1 MAAVFQYSFT
11 VACMRPPLAMHHFGD
26 KLCLCSLRISRLLH
40 ILGTSMDFILL
51 SVVCEACVDNAKA
64 P

>member
-1 MAAVFQYSFT
+1 MAAMFQYSFT
-11 VACMRPPLAMHHFGD
+11 IARMLPPLATHHFGD
-26 KLCLCSLRISRLLH
+26 KLCLCSLCISRLLR

-51 SVVCEACVDNAKA
+51 GVVCETCVDNAKA

>member
-11 VACMRPPLAMHHFGD
+11 VARMRPPLATHHFGD
-26 KLCLCSLRISRLLH
+26 KMCLCSLRISRLLR
-40 ILGTSMDFILL
+40 ILGTSMDFISL
-51 SVVCEACVDNAKA
+51 SVVCEKCVDNAKA